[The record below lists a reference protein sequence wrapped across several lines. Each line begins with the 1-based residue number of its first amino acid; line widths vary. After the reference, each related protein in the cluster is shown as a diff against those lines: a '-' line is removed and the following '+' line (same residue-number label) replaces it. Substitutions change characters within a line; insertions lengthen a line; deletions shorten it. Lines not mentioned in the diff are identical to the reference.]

1 MRNDMKFVLL
11 QCRLE
16 VSKKQ
21 TSPIQDDFR
30 NPVMQGKT
38 DLNYDMNSLVP
49 PTSREAVT
57 SLEEWL
63 TFYFEKPIQ
72 FPDEFI
78 DQLLNFHG
86 GIPGKQCFNEP
97 DGTRR
102 MICRFCNIL
111 RKEDL
116 VPPAEPSWR
125 GGSDARYEYSIRL
138 LLDADPYCGRLGESE
153 SALVPIAAIDTAG
166 GLNAREMSEMDLLCL
181 NYGEDGEPSVVT
193 WSFEMSWAEPKYTIK
208 VADSFKE
215 FLNMLY
221 ERPDD
226 FFTTNDCDYF

>member
-1 MRNDMKFVLL
+1 MR
-11 QCRLE
+11 
-16 VSKKQ
+16 
-21 TSPIQDDFR
+21 
-30 NPVMQGKT
+30 GKA

-49 PTSREAVT
+49 PTTREAVA

-63 TFYFEKPIQ
+63 TFYFEKPVQ

-97 DGTRR
+97 DGTQR

-111 RKEDL
+111 RKKDL
-116 VPPAEPSWR
+116 LPPAEPSWR
-125 GGSDARYEYSIRL
+125 GGSDARFEYCIRL

-153 SALVPIAAIDTAG
+153 GTLVPIAAIDTAG
-166 GLNAREMSEMDLLCL
+166 GFNAREMGEMDLLCL
-181 NYGEDGEPSVVT
+181 NYGNEGEPSVVT

-215 FLNMLY
+215 FQNMLY
-221 ERPDD
+221 ERPDS
-226 FFTTNDCDYF
+226 FYTTNDCEYF